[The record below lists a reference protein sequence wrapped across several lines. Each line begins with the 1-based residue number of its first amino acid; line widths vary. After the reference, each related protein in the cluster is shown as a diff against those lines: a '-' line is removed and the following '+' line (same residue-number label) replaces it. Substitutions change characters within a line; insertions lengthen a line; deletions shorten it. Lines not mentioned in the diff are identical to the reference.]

1 MNIYRRI
8 VPAVLLLGPVLTF
21 SAPAQAQSSVA
32 ASARPAVSVLDS
44 TKEQDGL
51 VGSVRR
57 VKTES
62 ARIQIK
68 DGKSVEGSP
77 QLVEITTYGIKG
89 NRIENTSY
97 PIGGSIV
104 GKEEYKY
111 DKRGNIT
118 EMTLRDDR
126 GAILSREAYTY
137 EFDKFGNWTRMVT
150 SLVVFENGELKREPV
165 EVTYRTLTYYFND
178 NVAKAVKQPVAK
190 DVEQPAPPVAA
201 EPTRE
206 TLVAAV
212 PEPAQDIQHV
222 EVLEVGLAP
231 SSTGSLADTGEP
243 PPPLER
249 VTKVESAFAARKNKN
264 AENSEPVALQPE
276 SNIEPKPETKL
287 ERKTEPKFEAK
298 PESKPVTVALQP
310 VTVSSVQKL
319 ANDFYLNGRGQFEA
333 GDVRGAV
340 ESYLQSIKFEPG
352 SAEVFLNLGHAYLK
366 LEKDR
371 EAIKAFRES
380 VKLNSENPETH
391 YGLGFA
397 SFRSKKFRDAADA
410 FRKATELRPKMAK
423 AHYGLALSYQETG
436 YTHGLL
442 AEYRIL
448 ERLDSSLA
456 KKLAQTF
463 PQYNFSCR
471 HLSGCP

>member
-1 MNIYRRI
+1 MNIYRRTL
-8 VPAVLLLGPVLTF
+8 PAVLLLGPVLTF
-21 SAPAQAQSSVA
+21 SAPVQAQSSVA
-32 ASARPAVSVLDS
+32 ASARPAISVLDS

-62 ARIQIK
+62 ARIEIK
-68 DGKSVEGSP
+68 DGRPVEGAP
-77 QLVEITTYGIKG
+77 QLVELTTYGIKG

-97 PIGGSIV
+97 PIGASLV

-150 SLVVFENGELKREPV
+150 SLVVFENGELKREPT
-165 EVTYRTLTYYFND
+165 EVTYRTLTYYFD
-178 NVAKAVKQPVAK
+178 DRVAKAVVESPLQITQPI
-190 DVEQPAPPVAA
+190 
-201 EPTRE
+201 RE
-206 TLVAAV
+206 IRVSNV
-212 PEPAQDIQHV
+212 PEPAREIQQV
-222 EVLEVGLAP
+222 EVLEVGLAAP
-231 SSTGSLADTGEP
+231 STSSLYDADEP
-243 PPPLER
+243 PPMLER
-249 VTKVESAFAARKNKN
+249 VTKVESAFAARKEKE
-264 AENSEPVALQPE
+264 ADSPARP
-276 SNIEPKPETKL
+276 
-287 ERKTEPKFEAK
+287 EAK
-298 PESKPVTVALQP
+298 SESKPVTVALQP
-310 VTVSSVQKL
+310 VSSAQKL
-319 ANDFYLNGRGQFEA
+319 ANDLYLSGRGQFES

-340 ESYLQSIKFEPG
+340 QSYLQSIQLEPG
-352 SAEVFLNLGHAYLK
+352 SAEVFLNLGHAYLR

-371 EAIKAFRES
+371 DAVKAFKES
-380 VKLNSENPETH
+380 AKLNPEVAETH

-397 SFRSKKFRDAADA
+397 NFRTHKFKEAADA
-410 FRKATELRPKMAK
+410 FRKATEISPKMAK
-423 AHYGLALSYQETG
+423 AHYGLALAYQETG
-436 YTHGLL
+436 YTHGLM

-471 HLSGCP
+471 LLNGCP